1 MQAFIFL
8 TENINL
14 YSSVLKEIWIEFEFS
29 SEEVAGLLTVAFV
42 FLSSQLH
49 REVHGLCA
57 SLRECSPEK
66 NRVLLPV
73 PCGGVF
79 DAFVQVHVSP
89 GKAPRPSASSP
100 NGLLG
105 YFQEKELPYFPEI
118 YVVRA
123 V

>member
-89 GKAPRPSASSP
+89 GKAPRPALAP
-100 NGLLG
+100 QTGCCVVFRRKN
-105 YFQEKELPYFPEI
+105 YFVSQRFT
-118 YVVRA
+118 
-123 V
+123 